1 MRWNFELSPEAVKQ
15 LEKIGPS
22 AAESILGFLEKRIRG
37 AADPMAFGKALRG
50 ELKGF
55 WRYRVKDYRI
65 LCRIEECR
73 VVVIV
78 IAVGHRSS
86 IYES

>member
-1 MRWNFELSPEAVKQ
+1 
-15 LEKIGPS
+15 
-22 AAESILGFLEKRIRG
+22 
-37 AADPMAFGKALRG
+37 MAFGKALRG
-50 ELKGF
+50 DLKGF

-65 LCRIEECR
+65 LCRIEEHR

-86 IYES
+86 IYEN